1 MGWCS
6 GTDIF
11 DRMVQVI
18 LKTKTSDDEKY
29 TLIYALGEVLEDE
42 DWDCQGDSDYLDEP
56 IVKKALIDLGN
67 DWLEDEENEE

>member
-11 DRMVQVI
+11 DRMVQMI
-18 LKTKTSDDEKY
+18 LKTGATDDEKY
-29 TLIYALGEVLEDE
+29 QLIYALGEVLEGK

-56 IVKKALIDLGN
+56 LVRKVLVDLGN
-67 DWLEDEENEE
+67 AWLEEE